1 MRIVSHRV
9 TTARRF
15 KTVRVSVREDT
26 G

>member
-1 MRIVSHRV
+1 MRVISHRV
-9 TTARRF
+9 TTKRRF